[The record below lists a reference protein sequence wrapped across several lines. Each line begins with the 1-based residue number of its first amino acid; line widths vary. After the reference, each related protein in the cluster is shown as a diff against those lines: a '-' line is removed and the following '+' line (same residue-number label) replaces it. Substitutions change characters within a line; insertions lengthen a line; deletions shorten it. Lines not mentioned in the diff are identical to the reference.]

1 MAHIVA
7 HPERVVV
14 FEFDSYIR
22 GYHAYMDRWEYEVGE
37 VLPLRR
43 EPDNEVD
50 VNSVAIMKDEE
61 IVRHVP
67 FNLTRLISQFLQ
79 RDVNVGFV
87 EVTGERVNQ
96 GAGYGVELPCKY
108 RLYGPAPYINKLKE
122 LIAPLKEKKLL

>member
-1 MAHIVA
+1 
-7 HPERVVV
+7 
-14 FEFDSYIR
+14 
-22 GYHAYMDRWEYEVGE
+22 MDKWEYEVGE

-61 IVRHVP
+61 IVGHVP

-87 EVTGERVNQ
+87 EVTGERVNR
-96 GAGYGVELPCKY
+96 GTGYGIELPCKY
-108 RLYGPAPYINKLKE
+108 CLYGSEPYINKLKE